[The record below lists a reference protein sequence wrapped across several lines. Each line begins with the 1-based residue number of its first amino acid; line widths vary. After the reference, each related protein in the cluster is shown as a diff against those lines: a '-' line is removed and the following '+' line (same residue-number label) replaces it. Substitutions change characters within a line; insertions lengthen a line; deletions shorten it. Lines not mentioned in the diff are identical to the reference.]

1 MYKLVKS
8 LILAVGLSTT
18 LNAGVLFQSN
28 NIDDEF
34 TRMQNFINSML
45 NSSLAHQISS
55 PMYSFGYPKVNIE
68 EKDNKY
74 ILMFELAG
82 IDKKDI
88 KLTMQDNMLFLEGEQ
103 KNAKENK
110 NKEYIKQEIYYGKF
124 KRAIELPSNVK
135 IDKVTTNFKNGILTV
150 TIPKNK
156 VKKSNIKTFKI
167 K

>member
-1 MYKLVKS
+1 MYKLVKG
-8 LILAVGLSTT
+8 LILAVGLTTT
-18 LNAGVLFQSN
+18 LNAGVLFESN
-28 NIDDEF
+28 NMDDEF
-34 TRMQNFINSML
+34 ARMQNFINNMF
-45 NSSLAHQISS
+45 NSSLSYQVAS

-68 EKDNKY
+68 DKNDKY

-82 IDKKDI
+82 MDKKDI
-88 KLTMQDNMLFLEGEQ
+88 KLTVQDNMLFLEGEQ

-124 KRAIELPSNVK
+124 KRAIELPSNIN
-135 IDKVTTNFKNGILTV
+135 IDKLTTKFKNGILTV

-156 VKKSNIKTFKI
+156 VKKSNIKTFEI